1 MAKEAEKEEAEQAKV
16 AVEAAKQ
23 ARIEDRM
30 LLKEFCDG
38 IDDEVDP
45 QRHRQDGQDHS

>member
-30 LLKEFCDG
+30 LLREFYND
-38 IDDEVDP
+38 DDEVDP
-45 QRHRQDGQDHS
+45 